1 MTKYLIINIE
11 DPSSSR
17 IATSIDR
24 RPVQQGFDAGLF
36 LIYKIEG
43 DSVSEYQ
50 EDGTFKEV

>member
-1 MTKYLIINIE
+1 MPKYLFINLE
-11 DPSSSR
+11 ETSYSK
-17 IATSIDR
+17 IATSID
-24 RPVQQGFDAGLF
+24 PDVQQGFDEGSF